1 LAILI
6 NKSKNVNL
14 KSTIVNQMKLKF
26 YIFLFLLS
34 SAVFAQSKQIET
46 SIDTTKN
53 KIGAEFK
60 LTLKTV
66 VSSKSKVV
74 FPKLK
79 NIGPL
84 EVIQSY
90 PIDTVKKNDTYEL
103 IKKYGLIQFDSGRY
117 TIPGIKILIDKKP
130 YLTDSIR
137 IEVSSIKI
145 DTLQQKMY
153 DIKDISTVDNGTG
166 NWWKYLLA
174 FLLIV
179 GIGAFVYWFI
189 KKRQQKKIEEEVY
202 KTPIEKATSL
212 LNNLE
217 KKELWQKGEIKEYY
231 SELTDIARNYI
242 EEAIQIPAM
251 ESTTSELIQGLK
263 AASTKKKMSLTP
275 ETVENLERVLRQAD
289 LVKFAKSKPLEF
301 EITEDRNKI
310 QKAILTLD
318 NAIPTEVPVEEEDQ
332 LLNEAQKQKQIQ
344 LLLKKK
350 RNKRITIAVAS
361 VVFLL
366 TATTT
371 YFIVTKGFNFVK
383 DNLIGHPTKE
393 LLEGEWVK
401 SEYGNPGI
409 LVETPKVLK
418 RLDTQKVLPKEAM
431 ALIKEMQLFGYG
443 SLLDNF
449 YITVSTAKFKNP
461 TEIDLAKALEGNL
474 KIIETQGAKNM
485 IVKQE
490 DFETKEGITGIKG
503 YGTFTLINDNL
514 NSSTKIYYEVLMFK
528 QDGGLQ
534 QIGIFHEEGDTYAND
549 ISGRILNSV
558 ELKKAGN

>member
-1 LAILI
+1 
-6 NKSKNVNL
+6 
-14 KSTIVNQMKLKF
+14 MKLKF

-34 SAVFAQSKQIET
+34 SAVFAQQKQIET

-74 FPKLK
+74 FPKQK
-79 NIGPL
+79 SFGAL

-103 IKKYGLIQFDSGRY
+103 IKKYGLTQFDSGKY
-117 TIPGIKILIDKKP
+117 VIPSVTILIDKKP
-130 YLTDSIR
+130 YFSDSIR
-137 IEVSSIKI
+137 VEVASVKV

-153 DIKDISTVDNGTG
+153 DIKDITADDNGIG
-166 NWWKYLLA
+166 DWWKYILA
-174 FLLIV
+174 LVIIL

-217 KKELWQKGEIKEYY
+217 QKELWQKGEIKEYY

-242 EEAIQIPAM
+242 EEAIHIPAM
-251 ESTTSELIQGLK
+251 ESTTSELIL
-263 AASTKKKMSLTP
+263 AIRNASTKKKMALTP

-310 QKAILTLD
+310 QKVILTLD
-318 NAIPTEVPVEEEDQ
+318 NAIPTEVPDEEDQ
-332 LLNEAQKQKQIQ
+332 LLNEAQKQKQIKLQ
-344 LLLKKK
+344 LLKK
-350 RNKRITIAVAS
+350 RNKRIAIAVGT
-361 VVFLL
+361 VLFLII
-366 TATTT
+366 ATTGF
-371 YFIVTKGFNFVK
+371 FIATKGFKYVK
-383 DNLIGHPTKE
+383 DNVLGNASKE

-401 SEYGNPGI
+401 SEYGNPGVVI
-409 LVETPKVLK
+409 ETPQVLK
-418 RLDTQKVLPKEAM
+418 RMDTQKVLPKETM
-431 ALIKEMQLFGYG
+431 ALIKEMQLFTYG
-443 SLLDNF
+443 SMVDNF
-449 YITVSTAKFKNP
+449 FVTVSTSKFKNP
-461 TEIDLAKALEGNL
+461 TDIDLAKALEGSL
-474 KIIETQGAKNM
+474 KVIESQGGQNI

-490 DFETKEGITGIKG
+490 DFQTSQGIQGVKG
-503 YGTFTLINDNL
+503 YGTMTIL
-514 NSSTKIYYEVLMFK
+514 NPIDKTSTKAYYELLLFK
-528 QDGGLQ
+528 QDQGLQ
-534 QIGIFHEEGDTYAND
+534 QILIVHEEGDTYAND
-549 ISGRILNSV
+549 ITTRILNSV
-558 ELKKAGN
+558 ELRKASN